1 MKIHAFSKFCNE
13 TSLHGLPYLIKEMS
27 IPWKIIWILF
37 MLAIC
42 SISTYIIIINA
53 KQHLKASTV
62 TTIVSAMASLD
73 DVTFPS
79 FYICNTNQVS
89 CYKQKQYSL

>member
-1 MKIHAFSKFCNE
+1 
-13 TSLHGLPYLIKEMS
+13 LHGLPYLNKEMS

-42 SISTYIIIINA
+42 SISIYIIIINA
-53 KQHLKASTV
+53 RQHLKASTV
-62 TTIVSAMASLD
+62 TTIDSAMASLD

-79 FYICNTNQVS
+79 FYICNTNQVF
-89 CYKQKQYSL
+89 CCTQKQYSLWDSKLGIIQKKCM